1 MNEITINDN
10 YISIMNHIIT
20 VNDMV
25 DNLYYRTDISWAKN
39 VKCVNL
45 LYLNNLKENNKTQL
59 NNIITRRS

>member
-59 NNIITRRS
+59 KNIITRRS